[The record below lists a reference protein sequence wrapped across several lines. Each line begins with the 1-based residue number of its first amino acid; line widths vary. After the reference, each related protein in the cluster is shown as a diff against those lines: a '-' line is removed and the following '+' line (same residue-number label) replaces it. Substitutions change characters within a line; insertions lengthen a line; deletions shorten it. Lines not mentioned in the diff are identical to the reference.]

1 MQLSP
6 LPQSKAASENEGMKR
21 TGQGLMPVL
30 VAAAMTAGRSAGGQ
44 AIFASGAK
52 PPGIGSTRQ

>member
-30 VAAAMTAGRSAGGQ
+30 VAAAMTAGRIAG
-44 AIFASGAK
+44 APPVSASGAK
-52 PPGIGSTRQ
+52 PPSVSSTRQ

>member
-1 MQLSP
+1 
-6 LPQSKAASENEGMKR
+6 MKR

-44 AIFASGAK
+44 AIFASGTR
-52 PPGIGSTRQ
+52 PPGVSSTRQ

>member
-1 MQLSP
+1 
-6 LPQSKAASENEGMKR
+6 MKR

-52 PPGIGSTRQ
+52 SPGIGSTRQ

>member
-1 MQLSP
+1 MLWIP
-6 LPQSKAASENEGMKR
+6 LPECKAASENEGMKR

-30 VAAAMTAGRSAGGQ
+30 VAAMAAGCSAGSQ

-52 PPGIGSTRQ
+52 PPGVSSIGQ